1 MQSILH
7 VSLFIFNGYVN
18 NNKNLVQ
25 IYLYTKS
32 HNNIALVL
40 FIVMVSNVSKLNEDP
55 LRWYMYQTTGKL
67 IKDLNKILCIKHE

>member
-40 FIVMVSNVSKLNEDP
+40 FIVMDSNVSKLNEDP
-55 LRWYMYQTTGKL
+55 LRWYMYQTTVKL